1 MMMPVKYAISAF
13 FVLVAL
19 AFAACREEDDSENRT
34 LVSRNGGMISH
45 GMSQNCMNC
54 HEQGGEGSGWFTVAG
69 TVYDSAMTTT
79 YANAIIRLY
88 SEVDGGGTL
97 VATVE
102 ADAYGNFFT
111 TEAVNF
117 GNGLYP
123 LVAGT
128 TGNTV
133 SMQQATMLGACNS
146 CHGITNV
153 RIWAR

>member
-1 MMMPVKYAISAF
+1 MPGK
-13 FVLVAL
+13 FVLPALFFLMLL
-19 AFAACREEDDSENRT
+19 AFAACKEDDDTENVT
-34 LVSRNGGMISH
+34 LVSRNGGLISH
-45 GMSQNCMNC
+45 GMAQNCMNC
-54 HEQGGEGSGWFTVAG
+54 HEQGGEGTGWFTVAG
-69 TVYDSAMTTT
+69 TVYDSAMTST

-88 SEVDGGGTL
+88 TEVDGGGTL
-97 VATVE
+97 VATLE

-111 TEAVNF
+111 THAVDF
-117 GNGLYP
+117 GNGLFP

-133 SMQQATMLGACNS
+133 SMQQSTMLGACNS